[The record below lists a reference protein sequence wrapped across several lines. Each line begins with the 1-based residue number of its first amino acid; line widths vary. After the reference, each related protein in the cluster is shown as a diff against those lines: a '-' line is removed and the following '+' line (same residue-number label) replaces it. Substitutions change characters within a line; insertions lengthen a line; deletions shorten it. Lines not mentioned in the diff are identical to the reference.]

1 MVFPP
6 GQVLPGRTV
15 DCLSLP
21 AVFCLPAT
29 CLPNPA
35 FTMDPFFSSVS
46 LRDAGTALL
55 DLAMPRRCIVCQR
68 PLTLRERFLCL
79 PCMADFPF
87 TRYWELSRNP
97 MADKFNA
104 CIQEDLDSPSGS
116 GTDLPVLC
124 SDRSSPD
131 PSSTNPPV
139 LSSDCSLR
147 GHLSTDSSFSCSD
160 RSSPDSLSTNPP
172 VLCLDCS
179 RRGHLSTDS
188 SFSCSDRSSPDP
200 LSTNP
205 PVLSSDC
212 SRCGH
217 LSTDSSFSC
226 SDRSFPG
233 CSSTNPPVLCSFGPL
248 PADSST
254 KTPVLCLNGQP
265 EADPAGEPSRRH
277 EPYAF
282 AAALFFYNSSSDYR
296 HIPWHLKYEGG
307 LAAGRHFARM
317 LGERLAASPQ
327 FADVDFVIPV
337 PLHWARQ
344 WRRGYNQAE
353 VIARELAS
361 ALGAELRTDILRRSR
376 RTRSQVHLSMAAKAA
391 NVHGAFTLARNL
403 QGTHAG
409 CDIKASCS
417 AAHIL
422 LVDDTFTT
430 GSTLNACRAVLR
442 QTFPLPTR
450 ISVATLA
457 YVSPD

>member
-1 MVFPP
+1 
-6 GQVLPGRTV
+6 
-15 DCLSLP
+15 
-21 AVFCLPAT
+21 
-29 CLPNPA
+29 
-35 FTMDPFFSSVS
+35 MDPILSGIS

-87 TRYWELSRNP
+87 THHWDLSHNP

-104 CIQEDLDSPSGS
+104 LIQKDLDSSSGS

-124 SDRSSPD
+124 
-131 PSSTNPPV
+131 
-139 LSSDCSLR
+139 
-147 GHLSTDSSFSCSD
+147 
-160 RSSPDSLSTNPP
+160 
-172 VLCLDCS
+172 
-179 RRGHLSTDS
+179 
-188 SFSCSDRSSPDP
+188 
-200 LSTNP
+200 
-205 PVLSSDC
+205 
-212 SRCGH
+212 
-217 LSTDSSFSC
+217 
-226 SDRSFPG
+226 
-233 CSSTNPPVLCSFGPL
+233 
-248 PADSST
+248 
-254 KTPVLCLNGQP
+254 LNGQS
-265 EADPAGEPSRRH
+265 EADPAGESSRRH

-317 LGERLAASPQ
+317 LGERLAASSQ
-327 FADVDFVIPV
+327 FADVDVVIPV
-337 PLHWARQ
+337 PLHWTRQ

-361 ALGAELRTDILRRSR
+361 ALGAELRTDVLRRSR
-376 RTRSQVHLSMAAKAA
+376 RTRSQVRLPMAAKAA
-391 NVHGAFTLARNL
+391 NVHGAFTLARNE
-403 QGTHAG
+403 QGTLAG
-409 CDIKASCS
+409 YDTNAPCS

>member
-1 MVFPP
+1 
-6 GQVLPGRTV
+6 
-15 DCLSLP
+15 
-21 AVFCLPAT
+21 
-29 CLPNPA
+29 
-35 FTMDPFFSSVS
+35 MDPLFSSVS

-55 DLAMPRRCIVCQR
+55 DLAMPRRCIVCRR

-87 TRYWELSRNP
+87 THYWELSHNP

-104 CIQEDLDSPSGS
+104 RIQEDLDSSSGS
-116 GTDLPVLC
+116 GTALSVSCSNRSSRDHLSTDLSFLC
-124 SDRSSPD
+124 SDRSSRDHSSTDSSFSCSDCSFPDRLSTDLSFLCSDRPSPD

-139 LSSDCSLR
+139 L
-147 GHLSTDSSFSCSD
+147 CSD
-160 RSSPDSLSTNPP
+160 
-172 VLCLDCS
+172 
-179 RRGHLSTDS
+179 
-188 SFSCSDRSSPDP
+188 
-200 LSTNP
+200 
-205 PVLSSDC
+205 
-212 SRCGH
+212 
-217 LSTDSSFSC
+217 
-226 SDRSFPG
+226 
-233 CSSTNPPVLCSFGPL
+233 GPL

-265 EADPAGEPSRRH
+265 EAEPTGESSRRH

-282 AAALFFYNSSSDYR
+282 SAALFFYNSSSDYR
-296 HIPWHLKYEGG
+296 HIPWHLKYESG
-307 LAAGRHFARM
+307 LATGRHFARM

-327 FADVDFVIPV
+327 FADVDVIIPV
-337 PLHWARQ
+337 PLHWTRQ

-376 RTRSQVHLSMAAKAA
+376 RTRSQVRLPMAAKAV
-391 NVHGAFTLARNL
+391 NVRGAFALARNL

-442 QTFPLPTR
+442 QAFPLPTR

>member
-1 MVFPP
+1 MDSVF
-6 GQVLPGRTV
+6 T
-15 DCLSLP
+15 SI
-21 AVFCLPAT
+21 
-29 CLPNPA
+29 
-35 FTMDPFFSSVS
+35 S

-87 TRYWELSRNP
+87 THYWQLSRNP

-104 CIQEDLDSPSGS
+104 RIQEDLDSSSGS
-116 GTDLPVLC
+116 GTDLSFLC
-124 SDRSSPD
+124 SDRSSRD
-131 PSSTNPPV
+131 
-139 LSSDCSLR
+139 
-147 GHLSTDSSFSCSD
+147 HLSTDLSFLCSD
-160 RSSPDSLSTNPP
+160 RS
-172 VLCLDCS
+172 
-179 RRGHLSTDS
+179 
-188 SFSCSDRSSPDP
+188 FPDP

-205 PVLSSDC
+205 PVL
-212 SRCGH
+212 
-217 LSTDSSFSC
+217 
-226 SDRSFPG
+226 
-233 CSSTNPPVLCSFGPL
+233 CSSGPL
-248 PADSST
+248 SADSST

-265 EADPAGEPSRRH
+265 EADPAETPSRRH

-282 AAALFFYNSSSDYR
+282 AAALFFYNSSSNYR

-327 FADVDFVIPV
+327 FADVDIVIPV
-337 PLHWARQ
+337 PLHWTRQ

-361 ALGAELRTDILRRSR
+361 VLGAELRTDILRRSR
-376 RTRSQVHLSMAAKAA
+376 RTRSQVRLPMAAKAA

-403 QGTHAG
+403 RGTHAG

-442 QTFPLPTR
+442 QAFPLPTR

>member
-35 FTMDPFFSSVS
+35 FTMDPLFSSVS

-55 DLAMPRRCIVCQR
+55 DLAMPRRCIVCRR

-87 TRYWELSRNP
+87 THYWELSRNP

-104 CIQEDLDSPSGS
+104 RIQEDLDSPSGS
-116 GTDLPVLC
+116 GTTLPVLC
-124 SDRSSPD
+124 SDCPSPD
-131 PSSTNPPV
+131 PS
-139 LSSDCSLR
+139 
-147 GHLSTDSSFSCSD
+147 
-160 RSSPDSLSTNPP
+160 STNPP

-188 SFSCSDRSSPDP
+188 SFPCSDCSFPDRLSTDLSFLCSDRSSRDH
-200 LSTNP
+200 S
-205 PVLSSDC
+205 
-212 SRCGH
+212 
-217 LSTDSSFSC
+217 STDSSFSC

-265 EADPAGEPSRRH
+265 EADPAETPSRRH

-296 HIPWHLKYEGG
+296 RIPWHLKYEGG

-327 FADVDFVIPV
+327 FADVDVVIPV
-337 PLHWARQ
+337 PLHWTRQ

-376 RTRSQVHLSMAAKAA
+376 RTRSQVRLPMAAKAA
-391 NVHGAFTLARNL
+391 NVHGAFALARNL

>member
-1 MVFPP
+1 MDSVF
-6 GQVLPGRTV
+6 T
-15 DCLSLP
+15 SI
-21 AVFCLPAT
+21 
-29 CLPNPA
+29 
-35 FTMDPFFSSVS
+35 S

-87 TRYWELSRNP
+87 THYWQLSRNP

-104 CIQEDLDSPSGS
+104 RIQEDLDSSSGS
-116 GTDLPVLC
+116 GTTLSVSCSNRSSRDHLSTDLSFLC
-124 SDRSSPD
+124 SDRFSRDHS
-131 PSSTNPPV
+131 
-139 LSSDCSLR
+139 
-147 GHLSTDSSFSCSD
+147 STDSSFSCSD
-160 RSSPDSLSTNPP
+160 CSFPDRLSTNPP
-172 VLCLDCS
+172 VLC
-179 RRGHLSTDS
+179 S
-188 SFSCSDRSSPDP
+188 SGP
-200 LSTNP
+200 LS
-205 PVLSSDC
+205 
-212 SRCGH
+212 
-217 LSTDSSFSC
+217 
-226 SDRSFPG
+226 
-233 CSSTNPPVLCSFGPL
+233 
-248 PADSST
+248 ADSST

-265 EADPAGEPSRRH
+265 EADPAETPSRRH

-282 AAALFFYNSSSDYR
+282 AAALFFYNSSSNYR

-327 FADVDFVIPV
+327 FADVDVVIPV
-337 PLHWARQ
+337 PLHWTRQ

-361 ALGAELRTDILRRSR
+361 VLGAELRTDILRRSR
-376 RTRSQVHLSMAAKAA
+376 RTRSQVRLPMAAKAA

-442 QTFPLPTR
+442 QAFPLPTR

>member
-1 MVFPP
+1 M
-6 GQVLPGRTV
+6 
-15 DCLSLP
+15 DSI
-21 AVFCLPAT
+21 
-29 CLPNPA
+29 
-35 FTMDPFFSSVS
+35 FTSIS

-68 PLTLRERFLCL
+68 PLTLSERFLCL

-87 TRYWELSRNP
+87 THYWQLSRNP

-104 CIQEDLDSPSGS
+104 RIQEDLDSSSGS
-116 GTDLPVLC
+116 GTTLSVSCSNRSSRDHLSTDLSFLC
-124 SDRSSPD
+124 SDRSS
-131 PSSTNPPV
+131 
-139 LSSDCSLR
+139 R

-160 RSSPDSLSTNPP
+160 CSFPDRLSTDLSFLCSDRPSPDPLSTDLSFLCSDRSSRDHLSTDLSF
-172 VLCLDCS
+172 LCSDRS
-179 RRGHLSTDS
+179 SRGHLSTDS
-188 SFSCSDRSSPDP
+188 SFSCSD
-200 LSTNP
+200 
-205 PVLSSDC
+205 C
-212 SRCGH
+212 
-217 LSTDSSFSC
+217 
-226 SDRSFPG
+226 SFPDRL
-233 CSSTNPPVLCSFGPL
+233 STNPPVLCSSGPL
-248 PADSST
+248 SADSST
-254 KTPVLCLNGQP
+254 KIPVLCLNGQP
-265 EADPAGEPSRRH
+265 EADPAETPSRRH

-282 AAALFFYNSSSDYR
+282 AAALFFYNSSSNYR

-327 FADVDFVIPV
+327 FADVDVIIPV
-337 PLHWARQ
+337 PLHWTRQ

-361 ALGAELRTDILRRSR
+361 VLGAELRTDILRRSR
-376 RTRSQVHLSMAAKAA
+376 RTRSQVHLPMAAKAA

-442 QTFPLPTR
+442 QAFPLPTR

>member
-1 MVFPP
+1 MDSVF
-6 GQVLPGRTV
+6 T
-15 DCLSLP
+15 SI
-21 AVFCLPAT
+21 
-29 CLPNPA
+29 
-35 FTMDPFFSSVS
+35 S

-87 TRYWELSRNP
+87 THYWQLSRNP

-104 CIQEDLDSPSGS
+104 RIQEDLDSSSGS
-116 GTDLPVLC
+116 GTVLPVLC
-124 SDRSSPD
+124 SDCPSPD
-131 PSSTNPPV
+131 PLSTDLSFLCSDRSS
-139 LSSDCSLR
+139 R

-160 RSSPDSLSTNPP
+160 CSFPDRLST
-172 VLCLDCS
+172 S
-179 RRGHLSTDS
+179 
-188 SFSCSDRSSPDP
+188 
-200 LSTNP
+200 
-205 PVLSSDC
+205 
-212 SRCGH
+212 
-217 LSTDSSFSC
+217 
-226 SDRSFPG
+226 
-233 CSSTNPPVLCSFGPL
+233 PPVLCSSGPL
-248 PADSST
+248 SADSST

-265 EADPAGEPSRRH
+265 EADPAETSSRRH

-327 FADVDFVIPV
+327 FADVDVVIPV

-376 RTRSQVHLSMAAKAA
+376 RTRSQVRLPMAAKAA

-442 QTFPLPTR
+442 QAFPLPTR

>member
-1 MVFPP
+1 MDSVF
-6 GQVLPGRTV
+6 T
-15 DCLSLP
+15 SI
-21 AVFCLPAT
+21 
-29 CLPNPA
+29 
-35 FTMDPFFSSVS
+35 S

-87 TRYWELSRNP
+87 THYWQLSRNP

-104 CIQEDLDSPSGS
+104 RIQEDLDSSSGS
-116 GTDLPVLC
+116 GTTLSVSCSNRSSRDHLSTDLSFLC
-124 SDRSSPD
+124 SDRSSRD
-131 PSSTNPPV
+131 HS
-139 LSSDCSLR
+139 
-147 GHLSTDSSFSCSD
+147 STDSSFSCSD
-160 RSSPDSLSTNPP
+160 CSFPDRLSTNPP

-179 RRGHLSTDS
+179 RRDPLSTDL
-188 SFSCSDRSSPDP
+188 SFLCSDRPSPDP

-205 PVLSSDC
+205 PVL
-212 SRCGH
+212 
-217 LSTDSSFSC
+217 
-226 SDRSFPG
+226 
-233 CSSTNPPVLCSFGPL
+233 CSSGPL
-248 PADSST
+248 SADSST

-265 EADPAGEPSRRH
+265 EADPAETSSRRH

-327 FADVDFVIPV
+327 FADVDVVIPV

-376 RTRSQVHLSMAAKAA
+376 RTRSQVRLPMATKAA

>member
-1 MVFPP
+1 
-6 GQVLPGRTV
+6 
-15 DCLSLP
+15 
-21 AVFCLPAT
+21 
-29 CLPNPA
+29 
-35 FTMDPFFSSVS
+35 MDPILSGIS

-87 TRYWELSRNP
+87 THHWDLSRNP

-104 CIQEDLDSPSGS
+104 RIQEDLDSSSGS

-124 SDRSSPD
+124 
-131 PSSTNPPV
+131 
-139 LSSDCSLR
+139 
-147 GHLSTDSSFSCSD
+147 
-160 RSSPDSLSTNPP
+160 
-172 VLCLDCS
+172 
-179 RRGHLSTDS
+179 
-188 SFSCSDRSSPDP
+188 
-200 LSTNP
+200 
-205 PVLSSDC
+205 
-212 SRCGH
+212 
-217 LSTDSSFSC
+217 
-226 SDRSFPG
+226 
-233 CSSTNPPVLCSFGPL
+233 
-248 PADSST
+248 
-254 KTPVLCLNGQP
+254 LNGQS
-265 EADPAGEPSRRH
+265 EADPTGESFRWH

-327 FADVDFVIPV
+327 FADVDVVIPV

-353 VIARELAS
+353 VIARELAC

-376 RTRSQVHLSMAAKAA
+376 RTRSQVRLPMAAKAA

-417 AAHIL
+417 ASHIL